1 MQPIAGGSH
10 DPLSA
15 QASQGPQVSPMPEG
29 TPTPVPGQPPQSG
42 APFGSGSAVSPTPNR
57 GHEAAGLQALG
68 LIVQKLGEIIPMVGA
83 GSDVGQV
90 VLDALKKLAKFVPA
104 GSVSP
109 ASQRNQLEKMAT
121 QQGQNNQQM
130 QALQQMRAG
139 QGQQQPAQKAA

>member
-1 MQPIAGGSH
+1 
-10 DPLSA
+10 
-15 QASQGPQVSPMPEG
+15 MPDG
-29 TPTPVPGQPPQSG
+29 TPTPVPGQPQQPQ
-42 APFGSGSAVSPTPNR
+42 APFGATSAVSPTPNR

-68 LIVQKLGEIIPMVGA
+68 LIVQKLGEIVPLVGA

-109 ASQRNQLEKMAT
+109 ASQRNQLEKMAM

-130 QALQQMRAG
+130 QMLQQMRAG
-139 QGQQQPAQKAA
+139 GQQQPQQKAA